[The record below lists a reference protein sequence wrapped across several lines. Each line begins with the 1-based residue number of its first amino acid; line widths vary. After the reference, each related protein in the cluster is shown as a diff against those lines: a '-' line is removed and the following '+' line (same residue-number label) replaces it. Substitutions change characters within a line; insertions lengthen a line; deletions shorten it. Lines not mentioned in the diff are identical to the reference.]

1 MLISDGYLRFTMTG
15 ASLSGD
21 ECRYEVQEDRC
32 VAAPIMSWNT
42 GKSGALWCVAEF
54 LKMSGSTTW

>member
-1 MLISDGYLRFTMTG
+1 MTG

-21 ECRYEVQEDRC
+21 EGRYEAQEDGC